1 MAGWTLE
8 PDYRHLA
15 ADFGS
20 LDSVFA
26 LEGERLTRDPLSEV
40 IRIERDGVRYY
51 VKRYRSAGKG
61 LRRYLARPRIKA
73 EWQNLKR
80 FEKWGI
86 PTAEVVAWGLERKAG
101 AFQRGAMITR
111 ELPGTEDLSVLACNR
126 DPRLKDPRWVDGV
139 SRQIAKATR
148 LMHDQ
153 HFTHNDLKWRNLL
166 VDDQPLV
173 YFIDCPNGAFWWSFM
188 LRYRITKDL
197 ACLDKVAK
205 YHLSRTQRLR
215 FYLQYRRRRHLNE
228 SDKKR
233 IRQVVAFFEGA
244 RMSVFI
250 AAQDH
255 DLLQRNRLDSFD
267 ALWALQLDAV
277 DEPNTERGGWS
288 SVYRL
293 DLGDSAYYLKRQSNH
308 LTRSLRHPL
317 GEPTFAR
324 EFRNI
329 ERYRALGIPALQA
342 AFFAQQAVGGE
353 RQAILLTRALD
364 GWQDLDT
371 WLASWHDLAE
381 ERRRAILRAVGR
393 LARQL
398 HAAGQMH
405 GCFYPKHVFL
415 REGADGVFEA
425 CLIDLEKT
433 RPIWFGRR
441 DQVKDLEPMLRRA
454 PDWSEADVHEFISAY
469 VDEPLDSAE
478 VEQWYRLLD
487 QRRRRKESRR

>member
-1 MAGWTLE
+1 
-8 PDYRHLA
+8 
-15 ADFGS
+15 
-20 LDSVFA
+20 
-26 LEGERLTRDPLSEV
+26 
-40 IRIERDGVRYY
+40 
-51 VKRYRSAGKG
+51 
-61 LRRYLARPRIKA
+61 
-73 EWQNLKR
+73 
-80 FEKWGI
+80 
-86 PTAEVVAWGLERKAG
+86 
-101 AFQRGAMITR
+101 
-111 ELPGTEDLSVLACNR
+111 
-126 DPRLKDPRWVDGV
+126 
-139 SRQIAKATR
+139 
-148 LMHDQ
+148 
-153 HFTHNDLKWRNLL
+153 
-166 VDDQPLV
+166 
-173 YFIDCPNGAFWWSFM
+173 
-188 LRYRITKDL
+188 
-197 ACLDKVAK
+197 
-205 YHLSRTQRLR
+205 
-215 FYLQYRRRRHLNE
+215 
-228 SDKKR
+228 
-233 IRQVVAFFEGA
+233 
-244 RMSVFI
+244 MSVFI

-415 REGADGVFEA
+415 REGGRWRLRGLPDRPGEDPADLVRPPRPGQGPGA
-425 CLIDLEKT
+425 YAAPRPGLE
-433 RPIWFGRR
+433 RSGR
-441 DQVKDLEPMLRRA
+441 A
-454 PDWSEADVHEFISAY
+454 
-469 VDEPLDSAE
+469 
-478 VEQWYRLLD
+478 
-487 QRRRRKESRR
+487 